1 MSTINR
7 QNIKNYK
14 RGTGLNIAVL
24 IAVNILFVSMISY
37 SQNQKEIEY
46 RFKAVYLLNFLQFV
60 EWPDSVIEKDQSPI
74 ILSIV
79 GDDPFGDI
87 IDETFRNEKI
97 GTHPVLITR
106 FRSINEIG
114 KCHAVFISASEKH
127 ALHERLQ
134 RLNESSI
141 LTVSDIDNFGE
152 RGGGIGFY
160 LEKNK
165 VRFKINLMALKQG
178 DLKAS
183 SKLLRLAKIIN
194 PL

>member
-1 MSTINR
+1 MNT
-7 QNIKNYK
+7 IKNYLLCK
-14 RGTGLNIAVL
+14 GINVCCM
-24 IAVNILFVSMISY
+24 IAVNILFVSMLSY

-46 RFKAVYLLNFLQFV
+46 RFKAVYLLNFLQFI
-60 EWPDSVIEKDQSPI
+60 EWPDSVLENDQSPI
-74 ILSIV
+74 ILSVV
-79 GDDPFGDI
+79 GDDPFGNI
-87 IDETFRNEKI
+87 IDETFHNEKI
-97 GTHPVLITR
+97 GAHPVVITR
-106 FRSINEIG
+106 FRSVNEIG
-114 KCHAVFISASEKH
+114 KCHAVFISASEEH

-134 RLNESSI
+134 HLNESSI